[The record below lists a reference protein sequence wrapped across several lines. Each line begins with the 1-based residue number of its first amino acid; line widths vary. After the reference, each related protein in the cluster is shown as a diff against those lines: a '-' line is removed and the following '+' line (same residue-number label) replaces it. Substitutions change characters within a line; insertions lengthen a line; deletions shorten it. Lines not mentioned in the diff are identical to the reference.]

1 MQWLHH
7 AVAQVH
13 RVSRRFSRD
22 ACAGRAAGLAFSTLF
37 ALVPLS
43 AVVIALLSAF
53 GTFQPYLEASQLDL
67 LEQLI
72 PAASDQIIPSL
83 AQFSY
88 NARALGSFGLALFAV
103 TSVVLLRTIHT
114 TLNAIWKFR
123 SESGVWR
130 RISTYTTVIVIG
142 TALLAIAVVAGPF
155 VQSLTDSQSTTVSDW
170 MNRLSELLLPPLLLF
185 VTLVLMTILVPSG
198 KVEPRSA
205 AIGALA
211 ATIGWEIGKRVFVF
225 WTGSVMRLSVIY
237 GSLAAVPIFL
247 IWLYLTWVVV
257 LLGVEIAYVT
267 QHRHEPVDEAG
278 TDQPPAPLVEL
289 SEFTLRA
296 MATVFVRFRDG
307 MAPLTQHDLDERY
320 GAATAEAVRDGLV
333 ASGLVL
339 DTDHGFVPS
348 RDLSATDVDDV
359 VKAIWTGDGPD
370 RLSRSLITEW
380 GADRS
385 RPAFEVLQ
393 SYFR

>member
-1 MQWLHH
+1 MQWLHY

-37 ALVPLS
+37 ALVPLT

-53 GTFQPYLEASQLDL
+53 GTFQPYLQAPQLDIL
-67 LEQLI
+67 AQLI
-72 PAASDQIIPSL
+72 PAASDEIIPNL
-83 AQFSY
+83 ARFSD
-88 NARALGSFGLALFAV
+88 NARALGAFGLGLFAV
-103 TSVVLLRTIHT
+103 TSVALLRAIHT
-114 TLNAIWKFR
+114 TLNAIWRFR

-142 TALLAIAVVAGPF
+142 TALLAIAVVAGPLF
-155 VQSLTDSQSTTVSDW
+155 QSFTEGQNTTVSDW
-170 MNRLSELLLPPLLLF
+170 LDRLSELLLPPLLLF
-185 VTLVLMTILVPSG
+185 ATLFLMIILVPSG
-198 KVEPRSA
+198 KVAPRSA
-205 AIGALA
+205 AIGALT
-211 ATIGWEIGKRVFVF
+211 ATVGWEVGKHLFVF

-247 IWLYLTWVVV
+247 IWLYLTWIIV
-257 LLGVEIAYVT
+257 LVGVEVAYVA

-278 TDQPPAPLVEL
+278 TDQPPAPLVDL
-289 SEFTLRA
+289 SEYTLRA
-296 MATVFVRFRDG
+296 MASVFVRFRDG
-307 MAPLTQHDLDERY
+307 MAPPTQHELDERY
-320 GAATAEAVRDGLV
+320 GAATAEAIRDGLV

-339 DTDHGFVPS
+339 DTNHGFVPS
-348 RDLSATDVDDV
+348 RDLAAMDVDDV

-370 RLSRSLITEW
+370 RLSRGLVAEW
-380 GADRS
+380 RADPG
-385 RPAFEVLQ
+385 RPALDVLQ